1 VKTLILGLIIG
12 LAAGYFWGYGEAAAG
27 KASVGRRVMVKFGAS
42 TVERTHRRREAAVES
57 AGATR

>member
-12 LAAGYFWGYGEAAAG
+12 LAAGYSWGYGEAAAH
-27 KASVGRRVMVKFGAS
+27 KPNVARRVMVKFGAS
-42 TVERTHRRREAAVES
+42 TIERGHRRMEAAVES